1 MAPPVEP
8 TTYIV
13 APNPEVLAQLI
24 QENANNLPPAW
35 AYVAPASPANTFTVQ
50 RYEGEEGEPFEN
62 PQVSIVVLKFNLYT
76 IIMYCSN
83 TMDCVH

>member
-24 QENANNLPPAW
+24 QENENSLPPAW

-50 RYEGEEGEPFEN
+50 KLSEGEESETGSEN
-62 PQVSIVVLKFNLYT
+62 PHVSF
-76 IIMYCSN
+76 
-83 TMDCVH
+83 

>member
-50 RYEGEEGEPFEN
+50 KYSEGEEVPPGEGN
-62 PQVSIVVLKFNLYT
+62 PEVGFS
-76 IIMYCSN
+76 
-83 TMDCVH
+83 